1 MRRFLYDAILLTLL
15 VLIGLSINTNDS
27 NEIEEEIKQFESNI
41 QNHQLIEKKSKQA
54 ALNQIEE
61 NGASEVAKSASILLK
76 EWVTVSVES
85 LSTIFEMIIQ

>member
-15 VLIGLSINTNDS
+15 VLIGLSINSNDS

-61 NGASEVAKSASILLK
+61 
-76 EWVTVSVES
+76 WVTVSVES